1 MAARAAGQQEH
12 IPVLWYYHHL
22 TFLDENK
29 DDEGSTGTASEI
41 IDNSI
46 KIEEVRIICYRFY
59 YFYTALYSRLICQRV
74 PIRKR

>member
-46 KIEEVRIICYRFY
+46 KIEEVRIICYRIY
-59 YFYTALYSRLICQRV
+59 YFYTSSLFPSDLSEGSDS
-74 PIRKR
+74 